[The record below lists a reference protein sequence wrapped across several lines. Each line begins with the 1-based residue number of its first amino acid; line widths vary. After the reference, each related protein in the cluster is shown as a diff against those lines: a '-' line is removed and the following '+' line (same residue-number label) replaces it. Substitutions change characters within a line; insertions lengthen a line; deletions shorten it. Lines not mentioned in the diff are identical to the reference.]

1 MKYVLRMIFCRELVE
16 LAGRPD
22 RRELPAR
29 RLSADMR
36 KSATAKSET
45 TLGQALS
52 SFTPSPSDQL
62 KGTAP
67 HLQRESVV
75 LEHAISSKTP

>member
-1 MKYVLRMIFCRELVE
+1 MKYVVRMIFSRELME
-16 LAGRPD
+16 LAVPSD

-29 RLSADMR
+29 RPSADMR

-45 TLGQALS
+45 TLGQPLS

-62 KGTAP
+62 RGTAP
-67 HLQRESVV
+67 HLQRESVIP
-75 LEHAISSKTP
+75 EHAIRSKTP